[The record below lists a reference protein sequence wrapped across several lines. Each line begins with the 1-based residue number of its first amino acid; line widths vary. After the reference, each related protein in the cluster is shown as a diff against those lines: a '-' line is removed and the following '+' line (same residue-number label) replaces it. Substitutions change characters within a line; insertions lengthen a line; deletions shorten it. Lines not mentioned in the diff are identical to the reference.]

1 MERAIREH
9 YPMTPEQE
17 GGVPPGVRLARFV
30 PLAECER
37 CKLATEDHRLF
48 PEKAILVCLKD
59 VRRAKAGAEGEG
71 EKCG

>member
-1 MERAIREH
+1 M
-9 YPMTPEQE
+9 
-17 GGVPPGVRLARFV
+17 RLARFV
-30 PLAECER
+30 PLAECEP

-59 VRRAKAGAEGEG
+59 VRRAKAGAEREG